1 MSSNKNKPISI
12 RIRNTFMNDP
22 NKMKAWHYW
31 VYYDFN
37 TIKWKHIY
45 TNKNWKTVSYWK
57 VKDDEPWH
65 GDEGFRT
72 VRCNGAHNI
81 LLVLERCGL
90 RGVWWRWHVFVTEI
104 PKILVKLFVGIPE
117 VASGHCSLHLVWA
130 MGLSCVSDHIFFKK
144 IIFILINCWV

>member
-31 VYYDFN
+31 EYYDFN

-81 LLVLERCGL
+81 LFVLERWGL
-90 RGVWWRWHVFVTEI
+90 SGVWCRWHVFVSET
-104 PKILVKLFVGIPE
+104 PKFLVE
-117 VASGHCSLHLVWA
+117 VVFKDPPSAHYSFHLLWA
-130 MGLSCVSDHIFFKK
+130 MGLSRVSDH
-144 IIFILINCWV
+144 N